1 MKNIFNQMML
11 DAEERNLLDRKGM
24 SLLSNEEKKIYL
36 KSIKDEIKYREM
48 TKYIKSL
55 LEKIVFDE
63 CEKRGLD
70 YRPLNVHYITVYEY
84 FVNRFKNKKFKL
96 QNQEL
101 SNDQSPLKVLGF
113 YNHYYKNLLVYIG
126 HHVYNKIVD
135 VIITAYHEEQHYD
148 DDTKTYDE
156 NLYNSNYINLAFYMD
171 GEIHQYD
178 GNFYKKHHDQN
189 SYEIK
194 ANLKSVLK
202 TSKFIRNNVVYGV
215 DKERD
220 LEYLYMLKRIYS
232 FDEEFYNYFE
242 TFDRYI
248 KVYREHK
255 DEMRLPKF
263 LRNFLN
269 DDGTFKDISIII
281 NSDIFSSNDY
291 QIEKMIAMV
300 VMSETFQ
307 NEVIKIQDMVKP
319 ECTLLLEEKNKIFP
333 ILYKSNELK
342 SNYEFSVYNN
352 LVYRF
357 GDRIDF
363 KYPDNERLYLSL
375 RKTRLKA
382 FKKMFPDTE
391 FEDAYSNGTS
401 VKKF

>member
-1 MKNIFNQMML
+1 
-11 DAEERNLLDRKGM
+11 
-24 SLLSNEEKKIYL
+24 
-36 KSIKDEIKYREM
+36 M

-333 ILYKSNELK
+333 ILYKSNEIK
-342 SNYEFSVYNN
+342 SNYEFLVYNN

-363 KYPDNERLYLSL
+363 KYPDNESLYLSL
-375 RKTRLKA
+375 RKTRLEA

-391 FEDAYSNGTS
+391 FEDAYSNGTI

>member
-220 LEYLYMLKRIYS
+220 LEYSYMLKRIYS

>member
-1 MKNIFNQMML
+1 
-11 DAEERNLLDRKGM
+11 
-24 SLLSNEEKKIYL
+24 
-36 KSIKDEIKYREM
+36 
-48 TKYIKSL
+48 
-55 LEKIVFDE
+55 
-63 CEKRGLD
+63 
-70 YRPLNVHYITVYEY
+70 
-84 FVNRFKNKKFKL
+84 
-96 QNQEL
+96 
-101 SNDQSPLKVLGF
+101 
-113 YNHYYKNLLVYIG
+113 
-126 HHVYNKIVD
+126 
-135 VIITAYHEEQHYD
+135 
-148 DDTKTYDE
+148 
-156 NLYNSNYINLAFYMD
+156 MD

-333 ILYKSNELK
+333 ILYKSNEIK
-342 SNYEFSVYNN
+342 SNYEFLVYNN

-363 KYPDNERLYLSL
+363 KYPDNESLYLSL
-375 RKTRLKA
+375 RKTRLEA

-391 FEDAYSNGTS
+391 FEDAYSNGTI